1 MPGSDDPEVLRAV
14 LDSVPMGVYLVDR
27 QGKILLWNASAERI
41 TGHLRQDILGRSA
54 QEKFLGYS
62 DGQDQEVLGD
72 AAPLSMALREGK
84 PSGALVS
91 LRHKQGHRVSVRLFA
106 APIRDSHG
114 SVIGAAESF
123 QETANAATWVERQ
136 SKLSEY
142 GCIDE
147 ASSVLNHQT
156 LQLRL
161 RETLVMFAEKPVP
174 FSLLCISIDHFEKLK
189 QRHGPGVVAP
199 ILGVVGLT
207 LENSLRPTDFLGR
220 WKDNEFLAILTE
232 CGAEGLTASAE
243 RLRRML
249 SEAEVVWWGDPLRI
263 TGSLGGTTPRAGDD
277 VDAVVARVEGA
288 LQESAKG
295 GGNRV
300 TVRKT

>member
-14 LDSVPMGVYLVDR
+14 LDSLPMGVYLVDR
-27 QGKILLWNASAERI
+27 HGKILLWNAGAERI

-62 DGQDQEVLGD
+62 DGQDQEVHGD
-72 AAPLSMALREGK
+72 TAPLSMAIREGK
-84 PSGALVS
+84 PTGAVVS
-91 LRHKQGHRVSVRLFA
+91 LRHKQGHRVSVRLYA

-123 QETANAATWVERQ
+123 EETSTSSSWIQRN
-136 SKLSEY
+136 SKLAEY

-147 ASSVLNHQT
+147 VSGVLNHEM

-161 RETLVMFAEKPVP
+161 RETLTMFAEKPVP
-174 FSLLCISIDHFEKLK
+174 FSILCIAIDRFDELR
-189 QRHGPGVVAP
+189 QRHGPAVAAP

-220 WKDNEFLAILTE
+220 WQDNEFLAILIE
-232 CGAEGLTASAE
+232 CGVDGLPASSE

-249 SEAEVVWWGDPLRI
+249 SEAEVVWWGDTLKI
-263 TGSLGGTTPRAGDD
+263 TGSLGGCAARPGDD
-277 VDAVVARVEGA
+277 IHSIIVRVENA
-288 LQESAKG
+288 LQESTKG

-300 TVRKT
+300 TIFKP

>member
-14 LDSVPMGVYLVDR
+14 LDSLPMGVYLVDR
-27 QGKILLWNASAERI
+27 HGKILLWNAGAERI

-62 DGQDQEVLGD
+62 DGQDQEVHGD
-72 AAPLSMALREGK
+72 AAPLSMAIREGK
-84 PSGALVS
+84 PTGAVVS
-91 LRHKQGHRVSVRLFA
+91 LRHKQGHRVSVRLYA

-123 QETANAATWVERQ
+123 EETSTSSSWIQRN
-136 SKLSEY
+136 SKLAEY

-147 ASSVLNHQT
+147 VSGVLNHEM

-161 RETLVMFAEKPVP
+161 RETLTMFAEKPVP
-174 FSLLCISIDHFEKLK
+174 FSILCIAIDHFDELR
-189 QRHGPGVVAP
+189 QRHGPAVAAP

-220 WKDNEFLAILTE
+220 WQDNEFLAILIE
-232 CGAEGLTASAE
+232 CGADGLAASSE

-249 SEAEVVWWGDPLRI
+249 SEAEVVWWGDTLKI
-263 TGSLGGTTPRAGDD
+263 TGSLGGCAARPGDD
-277 VDAVVARVEGA
+277 IDSIIVRVENA
-288 LQESAKG
+288 LQESTKG

-300 TVRKT
+300 TIFKP

>member
-1 MPGSDDPEVLRAV
+1 MLGSDDPEVLRAV
-14 LDSVPMGVYLVDR
+14 LDSLPMGVYLVDR
-27 QGKILLWNASAERI
+27 HGKILLWNAGAERI

-62 DGQDQEVLGD
+62 DGQDQEVHGE
-72 AAPLSMALREGK
+72 AAPLSMAIREGK
-84 PSGALVS
+84 PSGAVVS

-123 QETANAATWVERQ
+123 QETANAATWIERQ
-136 SKLSEY
+136 SKLAQY
-142 GCIDE
+142 GCIDDL
-147 ASSVLNHQT
+147 SGVLNHET

-174 FSLLCISIDHFEKLK
+174 FSLLCISIDHFDEFK
-189 QRHGPGVVAP
+189 QRHGPGIVAP

-207 LENSLRPTDFLGR
+207 LENSLRPTDFVGR

-232 CGAEGLTASAE
+232 CSAEGLAASAE

-249 SEAEVVWWGDPLRI
+249 SEAEVIWWGDPLKI
-263 TGSLGGTTPRAGDD
+263 TGSLGGTAARPGDHLEAI
-277 VDAVVARVEGA
+277 VMRVESA
-288 LQESAKG
+288 LQESTKG

-300 TVRKT
+300 TVAKP

>member
-14 LDSVPMGVYLVDR
+14 LDSLPMGVYLVDR
-27 QGKILLWNASAERI
+27 HGKILLWNAGAERI

-62 DGQDQEVLGD
+62 DGQDQEVHGD
-72 AAPLSMALREGK
+72 AAPLSMAIREGK
-84 PSGALVS
+84 PTGAVVS
-91 LRHKQGHRVSVRLFA
+91 LRHKQGHRVSVRLYA
-106 APIRDSHG
+106 APIRDLHG

-123 QETANAATWVERQ
+123 EETSTSSSWIQRN
-136 SKLSEY
+136 SKLAEY

-147 ASSVLNHQT
+147 VSGVLNHEM

-161 RETLVMFAEKPVP
+161 RETLTMFAEKPVP
-174 FSLLCISIDHFEKLK
+174 FSILCIAIDHFDELR
-189 QRHGPGVVAP
+189 QRHGPAVAAP

-220 WKDNEFLAILTE
+220 WQDNEFLAILIE
-232 CGAEGLTASAE
+232 CGADGLAASSE

-249 SEAEVVWWGDPLRI
+249 SEAEVVWWGDTLKI
-263 TGSLGGTTPRAGDD
+263 TGSLGGSAARPGDD
-277 VDAVVARVEGA
+277 IDSIIVRVESA
-288 LQESAKG
+288 LRESTKA

-300 TVRKT
+300 TISKP